1 MNETRTRSVP
11 LLVGVALLLAS
22 FGLYLSTLAP
32 TLTWGLDNRGVDGGE
47 LLAAANTFGI
57 PHPPG
62 YPTYTLLLKSFA
74 TVVPVGDFAYRGNL
88 LSAVLASAAVFV
100 LYWAC
105 LRVCRSL
112 KPDAPQALAVI
123 GAALGSAL
131 FAASPLFWSQA
142 IITEVYALNALFVS
156 VLLLLATHMALG
168 PRQEET
174 AGALL
179 TVDPKLVLFAFL
191 LGLGLGNHLTL
202 LAVAVPMLYWL
213 WPAVG
218 WKSLVSPW
226 TVAAF
231 ILGAAIYVYLPLR
244 AAEGPPVNW
253 GDADTLS
260 GMAWMLSGGP
270 YQEYVFGVPA
280 ESVRERVLS
289 WLDLVFAQ
297 FNPLGLFFGLIVV
310 GQLRAWAPRFFVSTL
325 VSIGLLSIYSVSYN
339 TVDFEVLMVPAFLLF
354 SVWVAAGFFWIM
366 ATWIRDFTEGG
377 GPAWLRVELLASHQV
392 LLLSVLGFLLLP
404 GMSVVLNYGSQNLRD
419 DRGAYEYA
427 SSVLDAVPD
436 GSVVLSDGEVSA
448 FSLWYMRYVDR
459 PERDVAT
466 IVAPLLQFDWYRRD
480 IHRMFPDRIPAITPT
495 QYPNVLDIIVRHNNG
510 GAPVYFTYR
519 FPSATVELTRLDTPD
534 LIYEATVK

>member
-123 GAALGSAL
+123 GAALGSAV

-142 IITEVYALNALFVS
+142 TITEVYALNALFVS

-168 PRQEET
+168 RSET
-174 AGALL
+174 DTDGALL
-179 TVDPKLVLFAFL
+179 SVDPKLVLFAFL

-202 LAVAVPMLYWL
+202 LAVAAPMLYWL

-231 ILGAAIYVYLPLR
+231 ILGAAIYVYMPLR

-297 FNPLGLFFGLIVV
+297 FNPLGLFLGLIVV

-377 GPAWLRVELLASHQV
+377 GPSWLRVELLASHQI
-392 LLLSVLGFLLLP
+392 LLLSVLGFFLLP
-404 GMSVVLNYGSQNLRD
+404 GISVVLNYSSQNLRD

-436 GSVVLSDGEVSA
+436 GSVVLSDREVSA

-480 IHRMFPDRIPAITPT
+480 VHRMFPDRIPEITPA
-495 QYPNVLDIIVRHNNG
+495 QYPNVLDTIVRHNSG

-519 FPSATVELTRLDTPD
+519 FPSATVELSRLDTPD
-534 LIYEATVK
+534 VIYEATVK

>member
-191 LGLGLGNHLTL
+191 LGLGL
-202 LAVAVPMLYWL
+202 
-213 WPAVG
+213 
-218 WKSLVSPW
+218 
-226 TVAAF
+226 
-231 ILGAAIYVYLPLR
+231 
-244 AAEGPPVNW
+244 
-253 GDADTLS
+253 
-260 GMAWMLSGGP
+260 
-270 YQEYVFGVPA
+270 
-280 ESVRERVLS
+280 
-289 WLDLVFAQ
+289 
-297 FNPLGLFFGLIVV
+297 
-310 GQLRAWAPRFFVSTL
+310 
-325 VSIGLLSIYSVSYN
+325 
-339 TVDFEVLMVPAFLLF
+339 
-354 SVWVAAGFFWIM
+354 
-366 ATWIRDFTEGG
+366 
-377 GPAWLRVELLASHQV
+377 
-392 LLLSVLGFLLLP
+392 
-404 GMSVVLNYGSQNLRD
+404 
-419 DRGAYEYA
+419 
-427 SSVLDAVPD
+427 
-436 GSVVLSDGEVSA
+436 
-448 FSLWYMRYVDR
+448 
-459 PERDVAT
+459 
-466 IVAPLLQFDWYRRD
+466 
-480 IHRMFPDRIPAITPT
+480 
-495 QYPNVLDIIVRHNNG
+495 
-510 GAPVYFTYR
+510 
-519 FPSATVELTRLDTPD
+519 
-534 LIYEATVK
+534 